1 MGAGHGGAVF
11 GVKVG
16 FALLQSPSTLENM
29 NAYIYVKF
37 TRNLRRDPPW
47 RPFLFSLFL
56 IAPARAGRRVDEPRA
71 PLVVPGRTEPCG
83 GELFD
88 HDHGHEHEH
97 DAHSGGR

>member
-16 FALLQSPSTLENM
+16 FALLQSPSALENM
-29 NAYIYVKF
+29 SAYIYVKF

-56 IAPARAGRRVDEPRA
+56 IAPARAGREMEMAR
-71 PLVVPGRTEPCG
+71 VVPLIDPVCVRVEK
-83 GELFD
+83 
-88 HDHGHEHEH
+88 
-97 DAHSGGR
+97 RV